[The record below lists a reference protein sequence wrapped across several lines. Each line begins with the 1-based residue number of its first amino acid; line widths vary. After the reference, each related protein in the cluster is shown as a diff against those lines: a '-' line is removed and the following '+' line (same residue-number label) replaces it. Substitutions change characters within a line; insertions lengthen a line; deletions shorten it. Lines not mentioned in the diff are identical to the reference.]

1 MVHWF
6 FRTSAQNWRVDRLHA
21 LRKASA
27 AFSLSSNIVVP
38 QYGSMPRQYELVGS
52 IFCKTYQLGSTA
64 SVTTRWP
71 QLSAYAED
79 RSTRQRDQ
87 ANDDGEMTTVSL
99 CPARRDVRGKCQR
112 NTRTTGGTCQALRR
126 HDDDDDDSVPC
137 QHSTPRII
145 INIDHYCASMA
156 FLYCRLASHLCK
168 IYTNSFTVGP
178 QKDAS

>member
-6 FRTSAQNWRVDRLHA
+6 FRTSAQNWRVDRPHA

-38 QYGSMPRQYELVGS
+38 QYGSMPRQYELVGG
-52 IFCKTYQLGSTA
+52 FCKTYQLGSTA

-99 CPARRDVRGKCQR
+99 CQHDGTSVANSNATRAPREAHAKRYGDTTMTTIVFHASTARQESSS
-112 NTRTTGGTCQALRR
+112 TSITTVHRWPFC
-126 HDDDDDDSVPC
+126 
-137 QHSTPRII
+137 
-145 INIDHYCASMA
+145 M
-156 FLYCRLASHLCK
+156 
-168 IYTNSFTVGP
+168 
-178 QKDAS
+178 